1 MTLYFLLRRFI
12 GRLALSRQL
21 TMERLAEVRSQ
32 WSDWCGGHWVRY
44 TALTTDKLSH
54 LMLAPLLL
62 FSRLVAVIVIPSQLP
77 GNVGEMVDE
86 LMASPIAT
94 IRSWPRATVWAITK
108 QLIMARKLEI
118 PDDPSLKRLF
128 LLRTKFTMSGWEQVF
143 LSSADGVRLDAV
155 VREPPLDSPGRFILF
170 VGGNFQK
177 YEEWL
182 WFFDMYAQE
191 AGAGFMA
198 FNFRGVGRSEG
209 AVRCA
214 GDLVN
219 DVSACVDFLLARPAV
234 TPEKVVLHGFSIGGA
249 VAALY
254 LGSDDAPPLAL
265 VSDRSLRTLPH
276 TAYAIFRGPP
286 SQLKPSQSTRERCR
300 ARLRCWVLAVGSCLA
315 VLALRMLG
323 WDMAAEDAWE
333 GIKGRKV
340 VLYHRMDHVIKY
352 EAASLHAALE
362 RHGRLDEAREA
373 GEIVEIEV
381 TKLGGHG
388 WGPHDFPLCYDEPSW
403 DALISA
409 VRWALGDATETR
421 RQKRAFAMP
430 RSPLRAM

>member
-1 MTLYFLLRRFI
+1 M
-12 GRLALSRQL
+12 
-21 TMERLAEVRSQ
+21 
-32 WSDWCGGHWVRY
+32 
-44 TALTTDKLSH
+44 
-54 LMLAPLLL
+54 
-62 FSRLVAVIVIPSQLP
+62 
-77 GNVGEMVDE
+77 
-86 LMASPIAT
+86 
-94 IRSWPRATVWAITK
+94 
-108 QLIMARKLEI
+108 
-118 PDDPSLKRLF
+118 
-128 LLRTKFTMSGWEQVF
+128 
-143 LSSADGVRLDAV
+143 
-155 VREPPLDSPGRFILF
+155 
-170 VGGNFQK
+170 
-177 YEEWL
+177 
-182 WFFDMYAQE
+182 
-191 AGAGFMA
+191 
-198 FNFRGVGRSEG
+198 
-209 AVRCA
+209 
-214 GDLVN
+214 
-219 DVSACVDFLLARPAV
+219 
-234 TPEKVVLHGFSIGGA
+234 
-249 VAALY
+249 
-254 LGSDDAPPLAL
+254 
-265 VSDRSLRTLPH
+265 
-276 TAYAIFRGPP
+276 
-286 SQLKPSQSTRERCR
+286 
-300 ARLRCWVLAVGSCLA
+300 GSCLA